1 MDAEIRRV
9 VVAGGS
15 GFIGRPFCRALLA
28 RGYRVTVLTRGGSRP
43 AGASPDGAVPEMH
56 TWDGRS
62 AQGWGHLADG
72 AFALVNLAG
81 ESIGEGRWTP
91 ERKHAILQSRILAG
105 EAMSQAVKQ
114 ASVKPKVL
122 VQASAVGYYGDT
134 GQGAVDESSPPGKGF
149 LTEICLRWEGSTRQ
163 IEDMGVR
170 RVVIRTGLV
179 LGRGGGVLEK
189 MLTPFKMFLGG
200 PLGDGRQGFP
210 WIHLEDQVLAMVFLM
225 EREDASG
232 AFNLTAPETVSNREF
247 CQRLGEAMSRPCG
260 LSAPAAM
267 LRLAFGEMADELLLT
282 GSRAFPK
289 RLVEMGFSFS
299 HPRLG
304 SALRDLFPQA

>member
-1 MDAEIRRV
+1 MDAGIRRV

-15 GFIGRPFCRALLA
+15 GFIGRRLCRALLA
-28 RGYRVTVLTRGGSRP
+28 GGCRVSVLTRGASRSV
-43 AGASPDGAVPEMH
+43 GLSPDGAVPEMH
-56 TWDGRS
+56 TWDGHS

-81 ESIGEGRWTP
+81 ESIGDGRWTP
-91 ERKHAILQSRILAG
+91 ERKRAILQSRTLAG
-105 EAMSQAVKQ
+105 EAMTQAVSQ

-134 GQGAVDESSPPGKGF
+134 GQDAVDESSPPGKGF
-149 LTEICLRWEGSTRQ
+149 LTEVCLRWEESTRSV
-163 IEDMGVR
+163 EDMGVR
-170 RVVIRTGLV
+170 RVVARTGLV

-189 MLTPFKMFLGG
+189 MLTPFRMFLGG

-210 WIHLEDQVLAMVFLM
+210 WIHLDDEVRAMIFLM
-225 EREDASG
+225 ERGDAAG
-232 AFNLTAPETVSNREF
+232 AFNLTAPETVSNLEF
-247 CQRLGEAMSRPCG
+247 CRRLGEAMSRPCG
-260 LSAPAAM
+260 LAAPAAM

-282 GSRAFPK
+282 GCRAFPK
-289 RLVEMGFSFS
+289 RLVEMGFDFS

-304 SALRDLFPQA
+304 PAFKDLFA